1 MKIMLKKIIIL
12 SILFF
17 VSCGDEST
25 FVSKI
30 PEVTAG
36 GTPEGVVLYAMGDHN
51 YPPFEF
57 NDANG
62 NPEGFNVDIIR
73 SVAKVMNLNIELK
86 LGPWNMVRSKLEN
99 RKIDILIGM
108 YKTPERMKKADF
120 TIPHFITTYVIFTR
134 QGSDI
139 KKPQDIKGKT
149 VLVQEGDLGHDFIK
163 GNGTA
168 GSIITKSEVEEIL
181 SALSSGEGDCAI
193 AAVMQGQI
201 IIQNKGIKNLKY
213 IAEPLV
219 QRNYCIAVKKG
230 DAELLAKINEGL
242 NVLKSTGEYDRI
254 YEKWFGVYEYKG
266 IISSGHV
273 MVLVYVLAGL
283 LAVIA
288 GIYIWNISLKRK
300 IREIE
305 TLFRTVFETSP
316 YSISLSRA
324 DTTAYYMVNKAFEKL
339 TGFSQDEVSGKTPGE
354 IGIKMREADFK
365 MLFDKL
371 MREERVDNERIVIRN
386 RSGEDRYCVISVV
399 FITLR
404 GEKFVLTMTADMTE
418 TRRLEE
424 QLRQSQKMEVVG
436 QLAGGVAH
444 DFNNMLAGIT
454 GGAELLM
461 RNIEPDSKIAK
472 YADMILKGAERASEL
487 TTKLLA
493 FSRMGKTVM
502 KNIDIHETILSSIA
516 FLERSIDKKI
526 SIITDFRAETHFVKG
541 DYALLQ
547 NAILNLGLNARDAMA
562 DGGEIKISTENILI
576 DNNTVSPAP
585 ELKTGLYI
593 KIVVS
598 DTGTGI
604 SPEIAG
610 RIFEP
615 FFTTKSVGKGTGL
628 GLSAVYGTVHEHNGA
643 IRVNSEPGRGSSFTI
658 YFPAGDKS
666 GETNSEENEELAR
679 YSGKVLVI
687 DDEPLVRNTAEGFL
701 AEMGFHVVTA
711 ESGIDGVKLYRERA
725 EEISFVLLDMVM
737 PGMSGQETLKA
748 LREINSE
755 VKVIFSSG
763 FTRKK
768 VLVENSGKDDLY
780 FVQKPYRLRDLSQ
793 AVKAIMAVK

>member
-1 MKIMLKKIIIL
+1 MLKKLIIL
-12 SILFF
+12 SCILF
-17 VSCGDEST
+17 VSCGDESPV
-25 FVSKI
+25 VSKI
-30 PEVTAG
+30 PEYTSG
-36 GTPEGVVLYAMGDHN
+36 GTREGVIRHAMGDHN
-51 YPPFEF
+51 YQPFEY
-57 NDANG
+57 NDENG
-62 NPEGFNVDIIR
+62 NPAGFNVDIIN

-86 LGPWNMVRSKLEN
+86 LGQWNMVRAKLEN
-99 RKIDILIGM
+99 REIDLLIGM

-120 TIPHFITTYVIFTR
+120 TIPHFIATYVIFTR
-134 QGSDI
+134 RGSDI
-139 KKPQDIKGKT
+139 KKSQDIKGKT
-149 VLVQEGDLGHDFIK
+149 VLVQDGDLGHDFIK
-163 GNGTA
+163 ENGAAGN
-168 GSIITKSEVEEIL
+168 IITKREVEDIL
-181 SALSSGEGDCAI
+181 TALSSGEGDCAI

-201 IIQNKGIKNLKY
+201 IIKKKGIRNLDY

-230 DAELLAKINEGL
+230 DAELLAKLNEGL

-254 YEKWFGVYEYKG
+254 YEKWFGVFENEGLLPTRYMQ
-266 IISSGHV
+266 I
-273 MVLVYVLAGL
+273 LVSVLAGL
-283 LAVIA
+283 LVVIA
-288 GIYIWNISLKRK
+288 GIYLWNISLKRK
-300 IREIE
+300 IKEIE

-316 YSISLSRA
+316 YSISLSRV

-339 TGFSQDEVSGKTPGE
+339 TGFSQDEVSGKTAKE
-354 IGIKMREADFK
+354 IGIEMRAADFN

-371 MREERVDNERIVIRN
+371 MREGRVDNERIVISN
-386 RSGEDRYCVISVV
+386 RSGEDRQCVVSGVIL
-399 FITLR
+399 TLR
-404 GEKFVLTMTADMTE
+404 GEMFVLTMCVHMTE
-418 TRRLEE
+418 TKRLEE
-424 QLRQSQKMEVVG
+424 QLRQSQKMEVIG

-461 RNIEPDSKIAK
+461 RNIEPDSKLLK

-502 KNIDIHETILSSIA
+502 KIIDIHETILSSIA

-526 SIITDFRAETHFVKG
+526 SIITDFRAENHFVKG

-547 NAILNLGLNARDAMA
+547 NTILNLGLNARDAMA

-585 ELKTGLYI
+585 ELKAGLYI
-593 KIVVS
+593 KIIVS
-598 DTGTGI
+598 DTGAGI
-604 SPEIAG
+604 SPEVAG

-628 GLSAVYGTVHEHNGA
+628 GLSAVYGTVHEHEGA
-643 IRVNSEPGRGSSFTI
+643 ISVESEPGRGSSFTI
-658 YFPAGDKS
+658 YLPAVDNS
-666 GETNSEENEELAR
+666 GEIYSEENEELAR
-679 YSGKVLVI
+679 YSGTVLVI

-701 AEMGFHVVTA
+701 KEMGFHVITA

-725 EEISFVLLDMVM
+725 EEISFVILDMVM

-780 FVQKPYRLRDLSQ
+780 FVQKPYRLKDLSQ
-793 AVKAIMAVK
+793 AVKAIMAGK